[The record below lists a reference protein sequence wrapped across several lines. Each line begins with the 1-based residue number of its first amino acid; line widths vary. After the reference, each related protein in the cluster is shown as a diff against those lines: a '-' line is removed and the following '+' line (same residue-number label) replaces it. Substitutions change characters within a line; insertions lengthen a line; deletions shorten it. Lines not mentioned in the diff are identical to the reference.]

1 MIYFFPLS
9 HHCNKSLKNHV
20 RVQELTQMYAPKG
33 VGKGNSPLVKQSVFI
48 VSIQPSDLN
57 GGAAFQSKHQRAVS
71 I

>member
-9 HHCNKSLKNHV
+9 HRCYKSPKDRV
-20 RVQELTQMYAPKG
+20 RVQKLTQMYAPKG
-33 VGKGNSPLVKQSVFI
+33 VGKGNSGLAKQSVFI

-57 GGAAFQSKHQRAVS
+57 GGAAFQSKHQSVVS